1 MKKLKYVKLFENF
14 QLNESIL
21 DKFKSAVGLE
31 LKTPK
36 EFDTEKI
43 DNLTLTDEQK
53 DVKNKIIMAI
63 NYLKENAKND
73 YKLPVVDFKAIK
85 LVNNGLVI
93 ETEYKQYYK
102 EYTKEIVDYHKV
114 QIFRYFENYLSKK
127 DLKVDIEVKC
137 ERKELF
143 DKIKANFSKSLDGD
157 NTDSNAIHFK
167 GISPVEREKR
177 DSHLASLGMIEP
189 EEKKGTK
196 IDNYE
201 AAIKSAKFGELPVI
215 TTITITKK

>member
-43 DNLTLTDEQK
+43 DKLTLTDEQK
-53 DVKNKIIMAI
+53 DVKNKIIMSI
-63 NYLKENAKND
+63 NYLNKNAKDHDKYPFVEFN
-73 YKLPVVDFKAIK
+73 AIS

-93 ETEYKQYYK
+93 ETNHKQSYAEYSEQIY
-102 EYTKEIVDYHKV
+102 DYFNV
-114 QIFRYFENYLSKK
+114 QIKYFKNDLIKK
-127 DLKVDIEVKC
+127 GLKVDIEVKC

-143 DKIKANFSKSLDGD
+143 NKIKLDGD
-157 NTDSNAIHFK
+157 NTAHSN
-167 GISPVEREKR
+167 GISLKEREKR
-177 DSHLASLGMIEP
+177 ARHDASLGIKP

-201 AAIKSAKFGELPVI
+201 AAIKSAKSSDESVI